1 MLTFITTPTDLI
13 GQISPVATGL
23 IGDFAPYAALI
34 IGIAIGLWIVG
45 WLIDKIRGTSS
56 SQALSSEQDDYGYW
70 GSKEKL
76 QREIRRR
83 EELPA
88 SSPFHIGRLD
98 DDDDIF

>member
-34 IGIAIGLWIVG
+34 IGIAMGLWIVG
-45 WLIDKIRGTSS
+45 WLIDKIRGKPAVFTS
-56 SQALSSEQDDYGYW
+56 
-70 GSKEKL
+70 EKL
-76 QREIRRR
+76 ADSGEYKI
-83 EELPA
+83 A
-88 SSPFHIGRLD
+88 SD

>member
-45 WLIDKIRGTSS
+45 WVIEKIGDVRQHSEIAHHLSRLTPAERAEAYTKLNIAERG
-56 SQALSSEQDDYGYW
+56 AEEEAFVSESLEDYK
-70 GSKEKL
+70 SH
-76 QREIRRR
+76 
-83 EELPA
+83 
-88 SSPFHIGRLD
+88 F
-98 DDDDIF
+98 